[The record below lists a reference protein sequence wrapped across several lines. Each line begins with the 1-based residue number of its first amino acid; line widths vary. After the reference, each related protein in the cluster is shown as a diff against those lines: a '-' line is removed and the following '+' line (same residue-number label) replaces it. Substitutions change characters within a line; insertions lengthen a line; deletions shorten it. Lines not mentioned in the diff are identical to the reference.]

1 MRRSAGTAA
10 AATNPDT
17 AAVTTPYSYSYP
29 SRPAASAR
37 PDSTVRS

>member
-17 AAVTTPYSYSYP
+17 AVTTPCSNSYP